1 MNLSYLRIMK
11 SLLCFLRISYNYDF
25 LQFLEKS
32 NVDQLHNNWYYR
44 FLSQNVGSCF
54 GNCRQFVVRTQRI
67 GQPLFSTTKLTDV
80 ILSTNFITKSRILTL
95 SLIRKH
101 TLTIKLALSRTLTL
115 KTPLILMRI
124 GKKVEWQNYDMSVWQ
139 METSIYIQLGSWK
152 RLTTKRVCNKLWQQQ
167 YIVKDDYRKRRAV
180 HGSGSTAWKRRSS
193 SQSLARR

>member
-80 ILSTNFITKSRILTL
+80 ILSTIIITKSRILTL
-95 SLIRKH
+95 SLMRKH
-101 TLTIKLALSRTLTL
+101 TLTIKLALSWPLTL
-115 KTPLILMRI
+115 KKPLILMRI
-124 GKKVEWQNYDMSVWQ
+124 GKRW
-139 METSIYIQLGSWK
+139 
-152 RLTTKRVCNKLWQQQ
+152 TTKLRHVSLTDGNKYLHSARKLKTFNDETRVQPALAA
-167 YIVKDDYRKRRAV
+167 AV
-180 HGSGSTAWKRRSS
+180 
-193 SQSLARR
+193 